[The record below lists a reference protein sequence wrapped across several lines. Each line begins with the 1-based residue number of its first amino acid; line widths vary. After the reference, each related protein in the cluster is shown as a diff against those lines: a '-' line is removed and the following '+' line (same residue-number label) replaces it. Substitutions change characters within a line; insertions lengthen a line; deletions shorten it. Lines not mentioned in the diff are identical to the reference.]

1 MTATNFNDFSTSV
14 INFSEMVIEFS
25 ENEFNEEMEVETTE
39 VPHYDTFLLYAR
51 SENIS
56 DREIAIRDLSKLSR
70 MLNVE
75 KEQRQIEV
83 VFNLIENV
91 FAKETDN
98 KLCGMLVEQ
107 IPSLYIEFMAVEYL
121 LKRVHRVFPTLLAN
135 ALQHPT
141 DNVRKSAIGAVDTLV
156 EQCLFTQGS
165 LQNVICPTLFG
176 HCYGPSDYSQ
186 FITDDQRVESLM
198 A

>member
-141 DNVRKSAIGAVDTLV
+141 DNVIELNCVLP
-156 EQCLFTQGS
+156 L
-165 LQNVICPTLFG
+165 
-176 HCYGPSDYSQ
+176 
-186 FITDDQRVESLM
+186 
-198 A
+198 

>member
-1 MTATNFNDFSTSV
+1 
-14 INFSEMVIEFS
+14 MVIEFS

-39 VPHYDTFLLYAR
+39 VPHYDTFYYTHAVK
-51 SENIS
+51 IYP
-56 DREIAIRDLSKLSR
+56 
-70 MLNVE
+70 
-75 KEQRQIEV
+75 
-83 VFNLIENV
+83 
-91 FAKETDN
+91 TDN

-156 EQCLFTQGS
+156 EQCLFTQAEEKGMKGKNSAVAAATATAGS
-165 LQNVICPTLFG
+165 LPLLKVPELVALTACTGWLLAF
-176 HCYGPSDYSQ
+176 C
-186 FITDDQRVESLM
+186 
-198 A
+198 